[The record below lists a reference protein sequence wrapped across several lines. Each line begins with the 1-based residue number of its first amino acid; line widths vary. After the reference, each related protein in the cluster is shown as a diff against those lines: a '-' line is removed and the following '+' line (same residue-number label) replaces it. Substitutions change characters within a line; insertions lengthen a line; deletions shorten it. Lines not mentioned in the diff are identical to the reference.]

1 MDVLKLSKELGKA
14 VLDSK
19 EFQDYKYV
27 ETKVINSP
35 NTLDLLDRFNGVQEL
50 LKEFLENGKFEEASK
65 LKEEMNTLYDGIIEN
80 ELLSQ
85 LSMKLD
91 KVNKLRDEVFSNI
104 DSEIKILLKSPRI
117 KDSSSCSGCSSKSS
131 SGCNGCS

>member
-1 MDVLKLSKELGKA
+1 MDALKLSKELGKA
-14 VLDSK
+14 ILDSK
-19 EFQDYKYV
+19 EFQDYKRI
-27 ETKVINSP
+27 ENKVINSP

-65 LKEEMNTLYDGIIEN
+65 LKDEMNTLYDGIIEN

-91 KVNKLRDEVFSNI
+91 KVNRLRDEIFTNI

-117 KDSSSCSGCSSKSS
+117 KDSSGCSGCSSKSG